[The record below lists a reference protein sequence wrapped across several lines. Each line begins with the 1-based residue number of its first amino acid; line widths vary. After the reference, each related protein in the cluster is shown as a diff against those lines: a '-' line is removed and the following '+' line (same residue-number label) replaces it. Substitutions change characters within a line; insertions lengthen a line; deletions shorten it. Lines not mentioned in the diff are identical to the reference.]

1 MLLNN
6 RQVKE
11 IERHTDKLC
20 RVIYFVAI
28 LTSIAVTVKE
38 FHRTMFKYL
47 KDIAPNYL

>member
-6 RQVKE
+6 REVEE
-11 IERHTDKLC
+11 IERDTNKSY
-20 RVIYFVAI
+20 RVIYFVVI

-38 FHRTMFKYL
+38 FHRVMFKYL